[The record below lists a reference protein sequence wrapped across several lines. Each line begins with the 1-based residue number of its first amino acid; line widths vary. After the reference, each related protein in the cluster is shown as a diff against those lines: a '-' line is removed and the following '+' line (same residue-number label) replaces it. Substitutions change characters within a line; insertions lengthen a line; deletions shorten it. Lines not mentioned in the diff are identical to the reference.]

1 MEQHSGLKCYYE
13 GIKEDTRIRI
23 DKAIQAMRAEKVTI
37 TISSLAEETGL
48 SRRTMYADYVQSF
61 LKNYREFNP
70 GVSEEPSP
78 EVVTE
83 LKNMISS
90 LNNRIKEAD
99 RKNKALK
106 LEISVLKNRLQ
117 ESEEQYAYLL
127 GRYQEEVGNKII
139 HF

>member
-83 LKNMISS
+83 LKNMISN

-127 GRYQEEVGNKII
+127 GRYQEDVGNKII

>member
-1 MEQHSGLKCYYE
+1 M
-13 GIKEDTRIRI
+13 
-23 DKAIQAMRAEKVTI
+23 
-37 TISSLAEETGL
+37 
-48 SRRTMYADYVQSF
+48 
-61 LKNYREFNP
+61 YREFNP
-70 GVSEEPSP
+70 GVSEEPSL

-90 LNNRIKEAD
+90 HNNRIKEAD

>member
-1 MEQHSGLKCYYE
+1 M
-13 GIKEDTRIRI
+13 
-23 DKAIQAMRAEKVTI
+23 
-37 TISSLAEETGL
+37 
-48 SRRTMYADYVQSF
+48 
-61 LKNYREFNP
+61 
-70 GVSEEPSP
+70 SEEPSL

-127 GRYQEEVGNKII
+127 GRYQEDVGNKII
-139 HF
+139 HL

>member
-23 DKAIQAMRAEKVTI
+23 DKAIQAMRAEKATI

-70 GVSEEPSP
+70 LVSQEPDP
-78 EVVTE
+78 EAVLE
-83 LKNMISS
+83 LKNTISA
-90 LNNRIKEAD
+90 LNAKLKESS
-99 RKNKALK
+99 RKNRELK
-106 LEISVLKNRLQ
+106 LENAVLKESLR
-117 ESEEQYAYLL
+117 ESEERYAYLL
-127 GRYQEEVGNKII
+127 GRYQEDVGNKII
-139 HF
+139 QF

>member
-1 MEQHSGLKCYYE
+1 MERPKGLKLFQE
-13 GIKEDTRIRI
+13 QQRSEMRTRI
-23 DKAIQAMRAEKVTI
+23 DEAIRTMRADRSTI
-37 TISSLAEETGL
+37 TLSSLADELGVS
-48 SRRTMYADYVQSF
+48 SRALYADYVQCF
-61 LKNYREFNP
+61 LKYYREFNP

-83 LKNMISS
+83 LKNMISN